1 MKNYEIAERVKKWIE
16 NSRNANQNI
25 EVQICNTDT
34 KEMVV
39 TKMDPSF
46 VIGVCNF
53 TGVIKYEEGR

>member
-1 MKNYEIAERVKKWIE
+1 MRNYEIAERVKKWIE

-46 VIGVCNF
+46 VIGACKF
-53 TGVIKYEEGR
+53 TDVIKYEEGR